1 MKSQNLL
8 CLFFIAVLVLSATAT
23 VFEAETSEDVDLFL
37 EDFSE
42 ETIALMFYDSSENNE
57 EQKTWFST
65 LSSRILGVFMSED
78 QYGRS
83 TEDWVEMFDDKLH
96 LMRIDVSNKENSRS
110 KEEFN
115 INDAPYIILM
125 EDRRTEL
132 REKMDDETYDHIKD
146 LLDERDNIKN
156 KTGGAVLKSFD
167 LEPEADAP
175 DTKISTIQYFD
186 LENDEPTNVEAPL
199 QEQDVNWA
207 PIDVI
212 GPDGRWEER
221 GRNWVPDY
229 EIPNSGI
236 KNQEDSSLVKD
247 VKITRDDPRFA
258 KQQNS
263 RPRQQSQ
270 PTSQRRPTQATSP
283 MRPTQA
289 ATQSRPTQAATQSR
303 PTQAATQSRPTQAT
317 TQSRPTQSTTA
328 RQGSSSVVKSNMN
341 RQTSRPQASRP
352 QASRPQASR
361 PQASRPQ
368 ATRTQAS
375 RPQATRTSAPT
386 SARAS
391 TGTSASASTSRRPQA
406 SASTSTSGGVSRR
419 PYHSDQYQG
428 FNYGYPG
435 IH

>member
-289 ATQSRPTQAATQSR
+289 ATQSRPTQA
-303 PTQAATQSRPTQAT
+303 T

-341 RQTSRPQASRP
+341 RQT
-352 QASRPQASR
+352 SRPQASR

>member
-289 ATQSRPTQAATQSR
+289 ATQSRPTQA
-303 PTQAATQSRPTQAT
+303 T

-341 RQTSRPQASRP
+341 RQTSRPQASRPQASRP